1 MDSSFLLFLG
11 IFALCALI
19 WIAAVM
25 PRREKTVKPDYVDD
39 WAPRASQ
46 YAAGRAPSPLTL
58 RAAEKPM
65 QFAQQGEEGSPLP
78 HELLRV

>member
-1 MDSSFLLFLG
+1 MDSSFLLFVG
-11 IFALCALI
+11 IVAFCALV
-19 WIAAVM
+19 WLIAVT
-25 PRREKTVKPDYVDD
+25 PRREQAPAPVQDD
-39 WAPRASQ
+39 WTPRASQ

-65 QFAQQGEEGSPLP
+65 QFAQEGKDGSPLP